1 MTIIRV
7 ILILIRQAQIIK
19 LLIPDGDNPNEIS
32 PQIKAN
38 LKFLTFRAL
47 IVKASVLRTQLVFS
61 NKIMNLKILL
71 VQDPWTLS
79 CVPAD

>member
-38 LKFLTFRAL
+38 LKFLTFRAR

-71 VQDPWTLS
+71 VQEP
-79 CVPAD
+79 